1 MASILYAWEFG
12 SAFGHVGAFL
22 PLGERLRA
30 RGHDVRMALPQID
43 SAAALLRKHGFEWLQ
58 SPTIPEQPRPGPPL
72 SYADILLRFGYASVD
87 TLLGLVV
94 AWRELIK
101 LTRSELVLPDHA
113 PTAILAART
122 LGIPILTFS
131 YGFCVPPP
139 VSPSPNMRSWI
150 HIDPTHLEKSER
162 LALTAI
168 NEVLARFERPRL
180 QSVAELFGVDEPS
193 LMTFP
198 ELDHYADQRGP
209 TTYWG
214 CLVSSVSSA
223 PPPWPPCSGKRIF
236 AYLRSDIRH
245 AGAVLAAIVR
255 SGQPSV
261 VVFPDMPNELRAHCA
276 HPNIA
281 LSSVPLDTVR
291 VLAET
296 DLAITYGGHGLTAAF
311 LLAGKPLLVL
321 PGQLEQYMLARRV
334 ENLGAGLL
342 VDPEQPSGDLLS
354 KIQRLTGDPG
364 FAQNARAFASRY
376 AGFSQETILSN
387 LTRRIEELAAAPIY
401 PGVHP

>member
-162 LALTAI
+162 L
-168 NEVLARFERPRL
+168 
-180 QSVAELFGVDEPS
+180 ELFGVDEPS

-364 FAQNARAFASRY
+364 FAQNAPS
-376 AGFSQETILSN
+376 LS
-387 LTRRIEELAAAPIY
+387 
-401 PGVHP
+401 